1 MLDNVLDLLIRKQT
15 KDCSKGD
22 SGSSSSQTTEAT
34 LSDMEI
40 NIVRYAAGYVAKS
53 FKQGY
58 EKLDTD
64 EAAETGHR

>member
-40 NIVRYAAGYVAKS
+40 NIVKYAAGYVAKS
-53 FKQGY
+53 FK
-58 EKLDTD
+58 
-64 EAAETGHR
+64 